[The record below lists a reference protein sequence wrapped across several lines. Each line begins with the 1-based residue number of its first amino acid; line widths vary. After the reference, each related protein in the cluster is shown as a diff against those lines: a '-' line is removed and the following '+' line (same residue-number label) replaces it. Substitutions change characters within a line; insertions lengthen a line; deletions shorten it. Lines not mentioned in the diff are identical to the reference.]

1 MTDWAQEGL
10 LEGLDPQACD
20 ARARLLDELEAEGVG
35 LDELRQ
41 AVAED
46 RLALLPVEREL
57 AGEARYTAHELA
69 SESGLPVDFLTRQ
82 WRALGLSAADPDER
96 IYTEADLEAARRSAR
111 FRDAGYRDES
121 ALETARV
128 IGQAMARV
136 ADSLRLITGE
146 TMARAGDSE
155 HDISWRYA
163 GAAKNMLPEVGPLL
177 EHVLALHLRDQTR
190 SDFISHVE
198 LESGDLRGAR
208 EVAVAFA
215 DLVGFTQLG
224 SETPADQLGAV
235 AGRLEEMASAVA
247 EPPVRLVKTIGDAAM
262 LAAPEPAP
270 LLDAV
275 LTLVAAAEEEGGEFP
290 QLKAGIASGAAL
302 NRAGDWYGHP
312 VNLASRITGVAR
324 PGSVLASAEVH
335 DALEDAYRWSFV
347 GERRLKGL
355 GEVKVFRARPSAVDG
370 DDAGDAAPSGTG

>member
-1 MTDWAQEGL
+1 MTDWAQKGL

-41 AVAED
+41 AMAED

-57 AGEARYTAHELA
+57 AGEARYTANELA

-155 HDISWRYA
+155 HDIAWRYA

-247 EPPVRLVKTIGDAAM
+247 EPPVRLVKTI
-262 LAAPEPAP
+262 
-270 LLDAV
+270 
-275 LTLVAAAEEEGGEFP
+275 
-290 QLKAGIASGAAL
+290 
-302 NRAGDWYGHP
+302 
-312 VNLASRITGVAR
+312 
-324 PGSVLASAEVH
+324 
-335 DALEDAYRWSFV
+335 
-347 GERRLKGL
+347 
-355 GEVKVFRARPSAVDG
+355 
-370 DDAGDAAPSGTG
+370 